1 MYYSSIGILA
11 SLILL
16 ITNYDV
22 LIKYSH
28 KNIMPAHHS
37 YRKFLFSVFAYY
49 VTDLLWEPLS
59 AYKILNVLFVE
70 TAVYFVVMAIS
81 VFLWTQ
87 YVIIY
92 LNEKNR
98 FTKILKYTGILF
110 LILQI
115 VILIIN
121 FFIKIAYWFGEDGTY
136 YTGPARDFNLFTQFI
151 LFLAT
156 TIRMMFITTKTH
168 GKAKIRHH
176 AIGTFGLTMA
186 IFIVLQAIYPL
197 MPFYAIGY
205 MLGTCV
211 LHTFVLED
219 EKETRQEEL
228 EKLLQLEQIQEAE
241 LGTARQ
247 MAYTDPLTGVKN
259 KTAYMEDI
267 CGIEQRIKDKILT
280 DFSLIVFDVNNLKII
295 NDTKGHEEG
304 DNYII
309 SASKMICHEF
319 RNSPVYRIGGDEF
332 VAFLMGEDFKNRQIL
347 LENFNKKIEKNLEE
361 GKVVIAFGLEE
372 FKAGEDKTYQK
383 IFERA
388 DMKMYKRKKELKNM
402 KIL

>member
-11 SLILL
+11 TLILL

-22 LIKYSH
+22 LIKYSR

-37 YRKFLFSVFAYY
+37 YRKFLFSVLAYY
-49 VTDLLWEPLS
+49 ITDVLWEPLS

-70 TAVYFVVMAIS
+70 TTVYFVVMAIS

-87 YVIIY
+87 YVRIY
-92 LNEKNR
+92 LNEQNR
-98 FTKILKYTGILF
+98 FTTILKYAGILF

-115 VILIIN
+115 AVLILN

-136 YTGPARDFNLFTQFI
+136 YTGPARDFNLFVQFI

-156 TIRMMFITTKTH
+156 TIRMMFITPNTH
-168 GKAKIRHH
+168 IKAKRRHR

-186 IFIVLQAIYPL
+186 IFVILQAIYPL
-197 MPFYAIGY
+197 MPLYAMGY
-205 MLGTCV
+205 MLGTCI

-219 EKETRQEEL
+219 EKEARHEEL
-228 EKLLQLEQIQEAE
+228 EKLLQVEQIQEAE
-241 LGTARQ
+241 LGTAWQ

-267 CGIEQRIKDKILT
+267 CGIERRIADKILT
-280 DFSLIVFDVNNLKII
+280 DFSIIVFDVNNLKLI

-304 DNYII
+304 DKYII

-319 RNSPVYRIGGDEF
+319 RHSSVYRIGGDEF
-332 VAFLMGEDFKNRQIL
+332 VAFLRGEDFRNRQTL
-347 LENFNKKIEKNLEE
+347 LESFNRKIEKNLAE
-361 GKVVIAFGLEE
+361 GKVVISCGLDE
-372 FKAGEDKTYQK
+372 FKADEDKSYQK

-388 DMKMYKRKKELKNM
+388 DMKMYERKKELKSRV
-402 KIL
+402 